1 MARTFAADN
10 ETDEL
15 DQVILRITMENES
28 NKLYLNL
35 NRSDYSC
42 YPNEKEILL
51 QAGLIAKVKSFT
63 YEPFGAD

>member
-1 MARTFAADN
+1 MARSFAAEN

-51 QAGLIAKVKSFT
+51 QAGLVAKVKSVT